1 MRKIKRRDILK
12 IYSDLLTELH
22 RESLRKSEN
31 IVLSHV
37 QARIQVPYDRLKTY
51 IIDLVNLGLIEDATS
66 LKITKKGIKYLKE
79 YGKILNFI
87 RDIGLTYQ

>member
-1 MRKIKRRDILK
+1 LT
-12 IYSDLLTELH
+12 DLQS
-22 RESLRKSEN
+22 ESLRQSEN

-66 LKITKKGIKYLKE
+66 MKITKKGKAYLKE
-79 YGKILNFI
+79 YSKILNFM
-87 RDIGLTYQ
+87 RDLGLTYQ

>member
-1 MRKIKRRDILK
+1 
-12 IYSDLLTELH
+12 LTELH

-31 IVLSHV
+31 IVLSHI

-51 IIDLVNLGLIEDATS
+51 IKDLVNLGLIEDDVS
-66 LKITKKGIKYLKE
+66 MKITKKGIKYLKE
-79 YGKILNFI
+79 YGKILNFM